1 MVLRARLLNAW
12 ACRDALHNGVQSSGS
27 FLCFLDADDVML
39 PHRVRRQLS
48 AALEHPR
55 AIIGAGFVK
64 IPAGATEHYAAWA
77 NTMNEA
83 QVGPADNVPP
93 QASSW

>member
-1 MVLRARLLNAW
+1 M
-12 ACRDALHNGVQSSGS
+12 CDGVQSSGA

-77 NTMNEA
+77 NEMDDT
-83 QVGPADNVPP
+83 QVCGAAGPASAADDVPS
-93 QASSW
+93 QAARGV